1 MAEAPAAP
9 DPNVSAVMTSAAGN
23 PAWPAAALFAG
34 ALLVCLLAYLAVT
47 VPSNW
52 FPGAAQKSWGARDLT
67 LARGSGAIIGDEL
80 VITAPDA
87 SGVAL
92 LSLNSDLRA
101 SDYAAIAWIGID
113 VPDGVE
119 VRLLWKSDYQPNKL
133 NTAPVTVESRQ
144 LLPVVVAKNPAWIG
158 RVTGIALAFR
168 GTFVQPIRIRGV
180 VAKPMGAFEVL
191 GDRAR
196 EWFAFEAW
204 TGASINTVTGGAD
217 VQDLPLPMLLAFAL
231 GLAGAVLLAIPR
243 WRPNIGP
250 MTTAGTL
257 IGLFVAAWLVLDAR
271 WTWNLVRQVR
281 ATASEYAGKDVRQKH
296 LAAEDGPL
304 FAFIEKARAIMPAT
318 PARVFVVAN
327 AHYFR
332 GRAAYHLYPHNVYT
346 DRIGGTVPPAS
357 VMRPGDWLL
366 VYQSRGIQYDA
377 GQGKLRWDDTQTI
390 PAEVKLTEPGAALF
404 LIR

>member
-9 DPNVSAVMTSAAGN
+9 DPTVSAVMTSAAGN

-67 LARGSGAIIGDEL
+67 LARGSGAIIGDAL